1 MGNVNDLSSAELSH
15 LPQGFMMYEIMDAPF
30 REIADVASLDEF
42 LSTANGSAA
51 ILFKHS
57 NTCGVSARAFREM
70 ANVNQAVGIVVVQH
84 ARPVS
89 DEIEKRWSL
98 PHETPQVLIIREGK
112 LVWDASHFSV
122 KAAEV
127 EAAAANAES

>member
-1 MGNVNDLSSAELSH
+1 
-15 LPQGFMMYEIMDAPF
+15 MMDETMDAPF

-42 LSTANGSAA
+42 LSSANGSGA

-57 NTCGVSARAFREM
+57 NTCGVSARAYREM
-70 ANVNQAVGIVVVQH
+70 ANVNHPVGIVVVQH

-98 PHETPQVLIIREGK
+98 SHETPQVLIIREGK
-112 LVWDASHFSV
+112 LVWHASHFSV
-122 KAAEV
+122 KAVEV

>member
-1 MGNVNDLSSAELSH
+1 
-15 LPQGFMMYEIMDAPF
+15 MMDEIMDAPF

-70 ANVNQAVGIVVVQH
+70 ANVNQAVGIVIVQH

-127 EAAAANAES
+127 EKAAANAES